1 MLTLGTTT
9 MQNAFVVSKSVT
21 MKSELGQMILKT
33 AQKQLEEADKAL
45 QLEQAIQSETKKAID
60 VMVRQPG
67 ETLTRFLIRISETKA
82 GVRAFMT
89 QGTL

>member
-9 MQNAFVVSKSVT
+9 MQNAFVQSKSVT
-21 MKSELGQMILKT
+21 MKSPLGQMILRT

-45 QLEQAIQSETKKAID
+45 QLEQAIQAETKRVID
-60 VMVRQPG
+60 AMVRHPG
-67 ETLTRFLIRISETKA
+67 EKLSDFLVRICEAKA

-89 QGTL
+89 K